1 MFLGEYRC
9 TVDEKGRVSVPY
21 RFRQELSPE
30 LVLTRGFD
38 DCLALYPKSEWE
50 KIALN
55 LSSAVNGAHSRGRH
69 LLRLFYRNA
78 LECVLDAQGRVTIPA
93 NMREAVSIEREVVV
107 TGTNHRIEFWN
118 PVTLEAYDRERAE
131 SLEEL
136 VEQTDGV
143 EF

>member
-9 TVDEKGRVSVPY
+9 SVDEKGRVSVPY
-21 RFRQELSPE
+21 RFRQELPSD
-30 LVLTRGFD
+30 LILTRGFD
-38 DCLALYPKSEWE
+38 DCLALYPKAEWE

-55 LSSAVNGAHSRGRH
+55 LSSAVNGARSRGRH

-78 LECVLDAQGRVTIPA
+78 LECSLDAQGRVTIPA
-93 NMREAVSIEREVVV
+93 HMRESVAIERDVIVAGV
-107 TGTNHRIEFWN
+107 NHRIEFWN
-118 PVTLEAYDRERAE
+118 PTTLDAYDADRAE

-136 VEQTDGV
+136 VERADGV